1 MASRK
6 KSEQPASRP
15 GELLPGLFV
24 LYPRG
29 VLSLQGGVSSRPEAE
44 IFVTDLSGNDGYS
57 YVSFFLAALGMT
69 TAGARNDNGRRP
81 N

>member
-6 KSEQPASRP
+6 KNEQPGSSP
-15 GELLPGLFV
+15 GALLPGLFF

-29 VLSLQGGVSSRPEAE
+29 VLSRQGGVSSRPEAE
-44 IFVTDLSGNDGYS
+44 IFITDLSGNDGYS

-69 TAGARNDNGRRP
+69 TAGARNDNGNRL